1 MAGLKSISNEDYNA
15 EEVVNLLITAGLSQ
29 SLAQVYLELVKKK
42 EATASDIC
50 KATGVKSS
58 RIYFILNELE
68 QIGLIMVLNTSPKHY
83 IVVPLVEGLQNLL
96 ELVENDFN
104 KKKAVISELNI
115 RLTPLFESTS
125 SIPTAMA
132 FIIKGRKYITRKI
145 YYELPNAEK
154 EVLIRF
160 PNPKLYF
167 EFEPILLEL
176 KSSGIKIDAGLC
188 QFSMSK
194 LRESERIPELPLTIC
209 KKCCDCFYLMIDQSY
224 LLSVSNWTSPN
235 VYAIWTS
242 DTSLIN
248 ITSFF
253 SSSNI
258 ISVD

>member
-1 MAGLKSISNEDYNA
+1 M
-15 EEVVNLLITAGLSQ
+15 
-29 SLAQVYLELVKKK
+29 KKK
-42 EATASDIC
+42 EATASDLC

-68 QIGLIMVLNTSPKHY
+68 QMGLIMVLNTSPKHY
-83 IVVPLVEGLQNLL
+83 IVVPLVEGLHNLL
-96 ELVENDFN
+96 EQVENDF
-104 KKKAVISELNI
+104 KKKKVAISELNI

-125 SIPTAMA
+125 SIPIAMA
-132 FIIKGRKYITRKI
+132 FIIKGRKYIIRKI
-145 YYELPNAEK
+145 YHELPNAEK

-160 PNPKLYF
+160 PSPQLYF
-167 EFEPILLEL
+167 DFEPVLLEL
-176 KSSGIKIDAGLC
+176 KRSGIKIDAGLC
-188 QFSMSK
+188 QFSMNK

-209 KKCCDCFYLMIDQSY
+209 KKCCDCFYLMIDQNY

-253 SSSNI
+253 SSSNVV
-258 ISVD
+258 SVD